1 MNSILLI
8 LAIGSFLPQIL
19 RIQKRQTTR
28 GVDSLYILWNLI
40 STTEQLTIYIFL
52 LITVYEPEGNVFLHS
67 PPSAGD
73 WFSLCHCAVA
83 TILFLTL

>member
-8 LAIGSFLPQIL
+8 PAIGSFLPQIL
-19 RIQKRQTTR
+19 RIQRKQTTR
-28 GVDSLYILWNLI
+28 GIDSLYILWNLI
-40 STTEQLTIYIFL
+40 SATEQLTIYIYL
-52 LITVYEPEGNVFLHS
+52 LFTEYEREGNIFLHS

-73 WFSLCHCAVA
+73 WFSLCHCAAV